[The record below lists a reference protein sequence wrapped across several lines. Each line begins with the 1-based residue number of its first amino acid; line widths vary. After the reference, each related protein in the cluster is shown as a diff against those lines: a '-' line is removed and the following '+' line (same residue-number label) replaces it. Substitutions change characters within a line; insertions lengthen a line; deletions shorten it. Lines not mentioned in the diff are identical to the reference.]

1 MVESHPD
8 APEVHG
14 GSEGLADRFPQHGPL
29 VHVGVEILLSS
40 VQRHELLI
48 VLQLP
53 GGSEVRQL
61 VDDGPVVLDE
71 LHDVARLE
79 VPVDQIIIT
88 EMIHPGREMG
98 ENQQEL
104 VLIQTVTVLWII
116 QEIEETSP
124 GTELHDDN
132 L

>member
-8 APEVHG
+8 APEVHRG
-14 GSEGLADRFPQHGPL
+14 PECLADRFPEDSSL
-29 VHVGVEILLSS
+29 VHVRVEIFLSS

-48 VLQLP
+48 ILQLP
-53 GGSEVRQL
+53 GGSEVCQL

-79 VPVDQIIIT
+79 VPVNQIVISQV
-88 EMIHPGREMG
+88 IHPGREMG
-98 ENQQEL
+98 KNEQEL
-104 VLIQTVTVLWII
+104 VLIQTITVLWII